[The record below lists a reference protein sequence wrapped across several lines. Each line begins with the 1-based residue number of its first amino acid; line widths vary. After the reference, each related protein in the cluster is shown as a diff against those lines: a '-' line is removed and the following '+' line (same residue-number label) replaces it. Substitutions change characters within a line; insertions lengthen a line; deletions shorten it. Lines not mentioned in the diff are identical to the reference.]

1 MIQSRSV
8 DARTNPGLTPG
19 WVIARTMVMETSPL
33 YLPSR
38 RRFLGASLSSVASLN
53 ILSGFVRG
61 QGSEANRKLNIAFIG
76 AGGRASGNIEGCDK
90 AGQTIYA
97 LCDVD
102 QERAAGSIAKYPEA
116 KVYRD
121 WREMLATE
129 GDKIDAVVV
138 STPDHLH
145 AVAAMAAIKMGK
157 HVYVEKP
164 LTLTISE
171 ARALHAAAKEAGVCT
186 QMGNTG
192 HANEGARFTNEYI
205 QSGSIGDVEM
215 IYCRTNRPIWPQD
228 IVRPAA
234 ETAPATL
241 DWNLWLGP
249 AADKPYSSQIAPFK
263 WRGFRDYGTGA
274 LGDMGAHII
283 DHPMWALGL
292 GLPTKIS
299 VEKADRKT
307 PGSEIDSHPSSCII
321 DFEFA
326 SPSGGSPIKLQ
337 WLDGQYTIPRPEGMR
352 EDQKV
357 PENGCVYIGSKHVM
371 MHGSH
376 GGNPTIIDAKF
387 ASFVAPEKT
396 MERSPGHYQE
406 WIDAIHAGDPSK
418 AKSNFDVAVPLTET
432 LLLGAIASLQGP
444 GTELNW
450 DPAAMTTGNAGADAL
465 VNHQYRE
472 GWSL

>member
-1 MIQSRSV
+1 MQH
-8 DARTNPGLTPG
+8 
-19 WVIARTMVMETSPL
+19 SPL
-33 YLPSR
+33 HLTSR
-38 RRFLGASLSSVASLN
+38 RRFLGATLSTAASLN

-61 QGSEANRKLNIAFIG
+61 QGSAANRKLNIAFIG
-76 AGGRASGNIEGCDK
+76 AGGRAEANIDGCAK

-102 QERAAGSIAKYPEA
+102 QVKAAGSFARYPEA
-116 KVYRD
+116 KIYRD

-192 HANEGARFTNEYI
+192 HANEGARLTNEYI
-205 QSGSIGDVEM
+205 QSGSLGEIEM

-228 IVRPAA
+228 LVRPEA
-234 ETAPATL
+234 EPVPETL
-241 DWNLWLGP
+241 DWDLWLGP
-249 AADKPYSSQIAPFK
+249 AAEKPFSSKIVPFK
-263 WRGFRDYGTGA
+263 WRGYRDYGTGA

-292 GLPTKIS
+292 GLPTKVTI
-299 VEKADRKT
+299 EKADRKT
-307 PGSEIDSHPSSCII
+307 PGSEVDSHPASCII
-321 DFEFA
+321 NFEFA
-326 SPSGGSPIKLQ
+326 SPQGGSPIKLQ
-337 WLDGQYTIPRPEGMR
+337 WLDGQYTIPRPAGMR
-352 EDQKV
+352 DDQKV
-357 PENGCVYIGSKHVM
+357 PDNGCVYLGSKHTM

-376 GGNPTIIDAKF
+376 GGNPSIIDANF
-387 ASFVAPEKT
+387 ASFVAPAKT

-406 WIDAIHAGDPSK
+406 WIDAIQAGDPTK

-444 GTELNW
+444 GTELTW
-450 DPAAMTTGNAGADAL
+450 DAAAMSTGNADADAL
-465 VNHQYRE
+465 VQHQYRD